1 MKRPGTRYKNA
12 IIEKGAAE
20 KQRLF
25 LRSSRI
31 RDTTIASD
39 QGLLSD
45 PIFQV
50 NEHPGSGQVGQASAA
65 GALGQTARRRP
76 GPVTISRSNQ
86 IGRWYSHRRMRFQA
100 PMQVP
105 IMFGFNSI
113 RLCEKRRQQFFALAL
128 WPRRLTFSQPTSDIF
143 ALARPIAVFI
153 CPSLKLCPHHH
164 RSALAAGPTS
174 ARRSPWTTMTW
185 SLKNLSDF
193 PSNICPP

>member
-1 MKRPGTRYKNA
+1 LRAPIKRPETRCKNA

-25 LRSSRI
+25 LRSAQI
-31 RDTTIASD
+31 RNTTIASD

-50 NEHPGSGQVGQASAA
+50 NEHPGSRQVGQASAA

-128 WPRRLTFSQPTSDIF
+128 WPRRLTFSQPHVRHFCLGATDRGVYLLVVEIM
-143 ALARPIAVFI
+143 
-153 CPSLKLCPHHH
+153 
-164 RSALAAGPTS
+164 PTS
-174 ARRSPWTTMTW
+174 PSICIGSRSHF
-185 SLKNLSDF
+185 S
-193 PSNICPP
+193 